1 MFKTLVKLDHITL
14 GKLLQ
19 LKSVY
24 FLLTT
29 VTTC

>member
-1 MFKTLVKLDHITL
+1 MSKKLVKLDHVTL
-14 GKLLQ
+14 GKLVQ

-29 VTTC
+29 VTTH